1 MTMQIYIYH
10 GTTTID
16 LQGGGCKVL
25 DGYYPAIAETP
36 DKHVMDTI
44 KCRFIGTAAN
54 ARALINSIHL
64 ALKTAR
70 EQKDSDTDE
79 TSTWLYFEMTDID
92 SEWRSRIYDGVMQLT
107 DKLDHNWRRGKLD
120 FTLTIER
127 QGFWEWAGEAY
138 AVPLTNDNGT
148 DVTTGL
154 TIYDCNDGAGTS
166 PTKRQLWATIDGDDV
181 DGDLPGP
188 AIFTIDPDQAIN
200 ALIIGQYV
208 DERAL
213 GTYPLAHIEA
223 ESLTCAKAS
232 TQTNGAA
239 SNGEYAQ
246 IDLDAASI
254 PMTGVYTLANFRGSY
269 IRVFGHFF
277 SAPPANTWMEVI
289 FMSEDVVIGQTPKVK
304 LSTDLIQ
311 TLGIV
316 RLPNIYLTTPLTAA
330 DLQINI
336 TCPGTSGHLDFDAMY
351 LIGVDH
357 YTELVS
363 SKTAIE
369 GIIMEEWGNQRLS
382 YLIVERGEATMKMT
396 YFDAE
401 SGEGIYLEPGLDQ
414 KLFFLFMG
422 NGDAEITWK
431 ISAKCSYR
439 PRRLAL

>member
-1 MTMQIYIYH
+1 MTMQVYIYH

-16 LQGGGCKVL
+16 LQASGCAVL
-25 DGYYPAIAETP
+25 DGYFPNVAQTP
-36 DKHVMDTI
+36 EQHVTDTI
-44 KCRFIGTAAN
+44 QCRFIGSEAD
-54 ARALINSIHL
+54 ARALINSINM
-64 ALKTAR
+64 ALRTAQG
-70 EQKDSDTDE
+70 QKDQDTDE
-79 TSTWLYFEMTDID
+79 TSTWLYFEMAGDDT
-92 SEWRSRIYDGVMQLT
+92 EWRSRIYDGVMSFS
-107 DKLDHNWRRGKLD
+107 DKLDHNWRRRKLD

-127 QGFWEWAGEAY
+127 QGYWEGPVTN
-138 AVPLTNDNGT
+138 VPLVNDNS
-148 DVTTGL
+148 VTASAAL
-154 TIYDCNDGAGTS
+154 TIYDCNDGTGS
-166 PTKRQLWATIDGDDV
+166 PPAKRQFFAVVDGNDV

-188 AIFTIDPDQAIN
+188 AIFTIEPDQAIN

-232 TQTNGAA
+232 TQTSGAA

-246 IDLDAASI
+246 IDLDIASI
-254 PMTGVYTLANFRGSY
+254 TMTGTYTLDNFRGSY

-277 SAPPANTWMEVI
+277 TPPPADVWMEVI

-336 TCPGTSGHLDFDAMY
+336 TCPGTSGHLDFDVLY
-351 LIGVDH
+351 LIGVDY

-369 GIIMEEWGNQRLS
+369 GIIHEEWGNQRLS
-382 YLIVERGEATMKMT
+382 YLTVERGEATVKMT
-396 YFDAE
+396 YFDQE

-431 ISAKCSYR
+431 ISTLCSYR